1 MEKFVFKYKKA
12 WVVDIVT
19 NTIVT
24 QFEGGK
30 EQRRP
35 KGLPY
40 RIFKLDFD
48 KTDNYNDDAQQ
59 IANFFWSRNG
69 KTESFL
75 WDYKD
80 SSGNIIEAD
89 IEVRFNQDKLSDEVF
104 DNKAHS
110 FSIELKELV

>member
-1 MEKFVFKYKKA
+1 LEKFDYKYKKA

-19 NTIVT
+19 NTLVT

-35 KGLPY
+35 KGLPF
-40 RIFKLDFD
+40 RVFKLEFD
-48 KTDNYNDDAQQ
+48 KTKNYNNDAED
-59 IANFFWSRNG
+59 IANFFLARKG
-69 KTESFL
+69 KYEPFL

-80 SSGNIIEAD
+80 SEGNIIEAD
-89 IEVRFNQDKLSDEVF
+89 IKVRLNQDKLSREVF